1 MRCVDEHAARRIEDV
16 AELLGIVVTEVDLEG
31 HAVMRERDR
40 LVGLGA
46 VQVVD

>member
-1 MRCVDEHAARRIEDV
+1 MAPAGEAAARDV
-16 AELLGIVVTEVDLEG
+16 PTLSGYVDLQG
-31 HAVMRERDR
+31 HAVKRERDR